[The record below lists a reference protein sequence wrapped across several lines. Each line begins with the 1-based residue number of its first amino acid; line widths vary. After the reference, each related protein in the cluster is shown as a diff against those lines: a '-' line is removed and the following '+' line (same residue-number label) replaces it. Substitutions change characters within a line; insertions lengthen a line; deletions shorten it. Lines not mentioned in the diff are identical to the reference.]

1 MNPNGRLR
9 SFGIC
14 SKEFRINTCLT
25 VFVHNN
31 KDQIIMANS
40 DSINSHGNAEYVGK
54 NDGSI
59 NTDKDET
66 KQQQENKM
74 KTDEINLTVDQEDEQ
89 ESNRRYLNFTFK

>member
-1 MNPNGRLR
+1 
-9 SFGIC
+9 
-14 SKEFRINTCLT
+14 
-25 VFVHNN
+25 
-31 KDQIIMANS
+31 MANS
-40 DSINSHGNAEYVGK
+40 DSINAINSYGNAECVGK

-89 ESNRRYLNFTFK
+89 ESNRRYLNFSFK